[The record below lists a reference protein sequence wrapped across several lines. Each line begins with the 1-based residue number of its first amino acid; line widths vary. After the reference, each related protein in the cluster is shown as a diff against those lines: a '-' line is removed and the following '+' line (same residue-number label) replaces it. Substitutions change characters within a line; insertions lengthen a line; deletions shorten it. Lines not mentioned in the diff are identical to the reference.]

1 MSAGLVADSSKVTL
15 DSSETLFTVLTAI
28 NACGYDQEL
37 GVSDPIRSQVRSE
50 VAKALADSSATAA
63 STAEMCRFYQAHQQ
77 PDASRDLAQYISLAL
92 FLGDPPKFTPKAKEA
107 DLPPDAARLL
117 GLVPLL
123 ADFYTKAQLH
133 NIWVRH
139 SDQYGALISRYHDP
153 LAKMMFDTDIYL
165 KLPSAGYLGR
175 QFVVYIEAMGAPSQA
190 NARVYGADYNVV
202 ISPAGASLK
211 MEQIRHTYLHFVL
224 DPLAMKRPEAMQRLQ
239 PLLDAVRTAPMD
251 EAFKNDISLL
261 VTECLI
267 RAIEARTMG
276 SGKAPDTQR
285 DEAVDKSIQQ
295 GFILTGYFYDSLAKF
310 EKDPVGFRDAYGD
323 LLNGIDVRGESKRAA
338 AIQFADQASPEVL
351 YLPQRG
357 PQQLLIAAEKRLSAG
372 DPGTAQKLAQQA
384 LDEQREDPGRALFI
398 LAQVASMNRD
408 MEGAR
413 DYFQRALGVA
423 KEPKVIA
430 WSHIYLGRIFDL
442 KDDREAAVGHYQAAM
457 EASSS
462 LPEAKAAAE
471 RGLKEAYEPPGA
483 PQPQE

>member
-1 MSAGLVADSSKVTL
+1 MSAGLVAESSKVTL
-15 DSSETLFTVLTAI
+15 DSSETLFTVVTAI

-37 GVSDPIRSQVRSE
+37 GVSDPIRGQVRSE
-50 VAKALADSSATAA
+50 VAKALADSPATAA
-63 STAEMCRFYQAHQQ
+63 ASAEMCRFYQAHQQ
-77 PDASRDLAQYISLAL
+77 PDAARELAQYISLAL
-92 FLGDPPKFTPKAKEA
+92 FLGDPPKFPPKAKEA

-117 GLVPLL
+117 GFVPLL
-123 ADFYTKAQLH
+123 ADFYAKAQLH
-133 NIWVRH
+133 NLWVRR
-139 SDQYGALISRYHDP
+139 SDQYGALIGRYHDP

-190 NARVYGADYNVV
+190 NARVYGADYSVV
-202 ISPAGASLK
+202 ISPAGTSVK

-276 SGKAPDTQR
+276 SGKAADTQR

-323 LLNGIDVRGESKRAA
+323 LLNGIDVRGEAKRAA

-442 KDDREAAVGHYQAAM
+442 RDDREAAVGHYQAAL